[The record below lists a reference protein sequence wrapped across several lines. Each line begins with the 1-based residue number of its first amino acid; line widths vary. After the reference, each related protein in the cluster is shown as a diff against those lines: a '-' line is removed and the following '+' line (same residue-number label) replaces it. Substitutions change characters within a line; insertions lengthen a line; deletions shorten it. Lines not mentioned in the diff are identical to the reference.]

1 MYFFCPVFDLPNN
14 GLIFPFK
21 KHILISVS
29 SSSSR
34 MPVSSKN
41 KQLRRRSIY
50 IKAYFMPFG
59 FKREKSSCAKSFSSN
74 FSRKNVNM
82 CTGSF
87 PKVWKPYWPLW
98 CKIWG
103 GRLWDSSCTFDLM
116 TSWVSHSLWPLSF
129 GKPWPFL
136 FPLIFFTTYNKRL
149 SPLESKAEVT

>member
-34 MPVSSKN
+34 MPASNKN

-59 FKREKSSCAKSFSSN
+59 FKGEKSSCAESFSSN

-87 PKVWKPYWPLW
+87 PEVRKPYWPLW
-98 CKIWG
+98 CKIWEG
-103 GRLWDSSCTFDLM
+103 GYGIPVAPLT
-116 TSWVSHSLWPLSF
+116 LWPLESVTHYDLCPLANPDPF
-129 GKPWPFL
+129 CFPWFL
-136 FPLIFFTTYNKRL
+136 LPTTKGFPL
-149 SPLESKAEVT
+149 